1 MYGLLISYQEMGR
14 SRCPGVDRPGTQRR
28 QLVPLQS
35 SLAYRTWPTTLVS
48 LHAYEIPAIAPRVL
62 ERLGR
67 RGRRIQVNCF
77 YIVERWLHDP
87 PAFSSSLHPANL

>member
-1 MYGLLISYQEMGR
+1 MYRLLISYQEMGR
-14 SRCPGVDRPGTQRR
+14 SRCPGVDHRGTQRR

-35 SLAYRTWPTTLVS
+35 GLVYRTWPTTLVS

-62 ERLGR
+62 ERADR

-77 YIVERWLHDP
+77 DTIQRWLHDP
-87 PAFSSSLHPANL
+87 AAFSSSLHPVNL